1 MTKSESTKVLGTN
14 ATKRVTKS
22 DLSHVFGKDSKS
34 WYLWCGNFPNQF
46 TRAYRYQLDTVPY
59 SSHKKVAVP
68 IMHLIKTSSF
78 SYWDSSF
85 PCDLEGH
92 SFWDAPV
99 ERVVLTAG
107 CLFEWRSFRF
117 VTGASVMSQH
127 FQIKW
132 KSIHIYISIYIYPN
146 LCICICICI
155 WSYVAHIYISNH
167 IRTTLH
173 LANPNLLANCLYSFR
188 LWWKS
193 YIFRFYHSFSLEVK
207 IMPFVRSKVIPS
219 LFKRNQNYW

>member
-1 MTKSESTKVLGTN
+1 
-14 ATKRVTKS
+14 
-22 DLSHVFGKDSKS
+22 
-34 WYLWCGNFPNQF
+34 
-46 TRAYRYQLDTVPY
+46 
-59 SSHKKVAVP
+59 
-68 IMHLIKTSSF
+68 MHLIKTSSF

-132 KSIHIYISIYIYPN
+132 KSIHIYIYKYIYIY
-146 LCICICICI
+146 IQI
-155 WSYVAHIYISNH
+155 YVYVYVYDHMYIYIYLTISEQHCISQIPIFWPTVSIHFDCGGNLTSFAS
-167 IRTTLH
+167 TT
-173 LANPNLLANCLYSFR
+173 PF
-188 LWWKS
+188 LWRWKS
-193 YIFRFYHSFSLEVK
+193 CLSCVLKWSPPFSRGTKTIDRPDFRSSGYCKYLWVIGDPSQEEFIVK
-207 IMPFVRSKVIPS
+207 VDLSSWWSRLHPCNRDQPNVELPWFHHPNMLQKII
-219 LFKRNQNYW
+219 